1 MQQVYFLIPGLI
13 LSPQEKEL
21 IGAPVLEAAG
31 SLSTGLV
38 QDAVRQ
44 DFSSRPFSRSVHLIW
59 AWSVLCRRA
68 LPAVTAPFVW
78 SVNQGPQLANEVW
91 SLDLAHADENGRL
104 YPVENL
110 TDEAIE
116 AFASAMTVP
125 LQSRG
130 FRLQRWDKTLYLT
143 RKTPWGVDVRPFEAM
158 VGRKPSLQDD
168 FEASL
173 EQTDPAGA
181 WHDLEELNETLKD
194 ASIESAGQA
203 LNALW
208 ISGGGCYS
216 NFYPPTRIRS
226 VLTDIDAVTGWA
238 LAAGI
243 LNHRLGRI
251 TGAEEWPADAP
262 NGECIAVIDTLYSA
276 WLAKDWA
283 KWQQLLPSVI
293 FQVDALAQA
302 ARKKGCDRT
311 VIVGCGESL
320 TVTLA
325 RKNNNP
331 KSLLARLSPTRKLPA
346 QHWLFQDG
354 GRQ

>member
-21 IGAPVLEAAG
+21 ISAPVLEAAG

-116 AFASAMTVP
+116 AFSSVMTAP
-125 LQSRG
+125 LQERG

-143 RKTPWGVDVRPFEAM
+143 RKTPWGADVRPFEAL
-158 VGRKPSLQDD
+158 VGRKPSLEDD
-168 FEASL
+168 IEASRENSDPQAAWNDL
-173 EQTDPAGA
+173 QALTQTLQKAA
-181 WHDLEELNETLKD
+181 LQSTD
-194 ASIESAGQA
+194 AA

-251 TGAEEWPADAP
+251 TGAEDWPSDAP

-276 WLAKDWA
+276 WLAQDWA
-283 KWQQLLPSVI
+283 QWQQRLPSVL
-293 FQVDALAQA
+293 FQVDTLAQA

-311 VIVGCGESL
+311 VIVGCGDSL
-320 TVTLA
+320 TVTLV

-331 KSLLARLSPTRKLPA
+331 KSLLSRLAPNRRLAA
-346 QHWLFQDG
+346 QEWLFQDG
-354 GRQ
+354 GAQ

>member
-116 AFASAMTVP
+116 AFSSVMTAP
-125 LQSRG
+125 LQERG
-130 FRLQRWDKTLYLT
+130 FRLQRWDKNSDPQAAWNDLQALTQTLQKAALQST
-143 RKTPWGVDVRPFEAM
+143 DV
-158 VGRKPSLQDD
+158 
-168 FEASL
+168 
-173 EQTDPAGA
+173 
-181 WHDLEELNETLKD
+181 
-194 ASIESAGQA
+194 A

-251 TGAEEWPADAP
+251 TGAEDWPSDAP

-276 WLAKDWA
+276 WLAQDWA
-283 KWQQLLPSVI
+283 QWQQRLPSVL
-293 FQVDALAQA
+293 FQVDTLAQA

-311 VIVGCGESL
+311 VIVGCGDSL
-320 TVTLA
+320 TVTLV

-331 KSLLARLSPTRKLPA
+331 KSLLSRLAPNRRLAA
-346 QHWLFQDG
+346 QEWLFQDG
-354 GRQ
+354 GAQ